1 MDSFPS
7 SSWIDL
13 EAVSDMAA
21 RIATLC
27 PVPEPW
33 LMENRRVLD
42 EVSKYKELATKTKEA
57 EEALAADFDES
68 FVDEIEPAFAV
79 RYRTD
84 YQGFTRIFRSQYWKD
99 RRFLMGHM
107 KRPHKLSVDASL
119 KFIHAALYVKAL
131 RARWFDREASAQEI
145 FGSRFRGIATDWNQ
159 MEDDVRGTGE
169 MATWPFSLST
179 LNGFVDRPDAF
190 TSFPDCRERA

>member
-1 MDSFPS
+1 
-7 SSWIDL
+7 
-13 EAVSDMAA
+13 
-21 RIATLC
+21 
-27 PVPEPW
+27 
-33 LMENRRVLD
+33 ME
-42 EVSKYKELATKTKEA
+42 S

-84 YQGFTRIFRSQYWKD
+84 YRGSTRIFRSQYWKD

-131 RARWFDREASAQEI
+131 RARWSDREASAQEI

-169 MATWPFSLST
+169 MATWPFSPST
-179 LNGFVDRPDAF
+179 LTALLTDPKRLHAFLTVVNGLEKNQQLVA
-190 TSFPDCRERA
+190 SL